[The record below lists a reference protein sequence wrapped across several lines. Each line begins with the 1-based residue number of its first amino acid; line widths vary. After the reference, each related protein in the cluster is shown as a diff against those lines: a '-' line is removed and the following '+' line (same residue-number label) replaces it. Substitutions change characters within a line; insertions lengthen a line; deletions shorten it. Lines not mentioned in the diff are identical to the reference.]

1 MKILLILSLIALS
14 FQIQGIDVSVYQ
26 GNIDWVK
33 VKNAGVKFAIVRAGY
48 GRVKSQ
54 KDKFFDQNYANAKA
68 AGVPI
73 GAYWYAYATD
83 TSGAQLEAET
93 CMSILSGHQFEWP
106 IYYDIEEPSV
116 LATGKATVSAI
127 AKTFCKALEKQKYYC
142 GIYSSANP
150 LNNLFDEESRTL
162 FAIWVAHYDVDK
174 PGYTGDW
181 GIWQYSSK
189 GHVDGISG
197 NVDMDKAVI
206 DYEPIIKNGHFNG
219 Y

>member
-1 MKILLILSLIALS
+1 MKYLLILSLISLT

-33 VKNAGVKFAIVRAGY
+33 VKNAGVKFAIIRAGY
-48 GRVKSQ
+48 GREISQ
-54 KDKFFDQNYANAKA
+54 KDTFFDTNYANAKA
-68 AGVPI
+68 AGMPI
-73 GAYWYAYATD
+73 GAYWYAYATT
-83 TSGAQLEAET
+83 TSGAEAEANT

-106 IYYDIEEPSV
+106 IYYDIEEQSIFE
-116 LATGKATVSAI
+116 TGKATVSAI
-127 AKTFCKALEKQKYYC
+127 SKTFCTALEKKK
-142 GIYSSANP
+142 
-150 LNNLFDEESRTL
+150 
-162 FAIWVAHYDVDK
+162 YDVDK

-189 GHVDGISG
+189 GSVDGISG

-206 DYEPIIKNGHFNG
+206 DYEPIIKKGHFNG